1 MNRRRW
7 ALLLIIGLIISAYGV
22 PYTLLSQSYAWTGA
36 FLFWIGFAVAA
47 ILVNIWISSQWRDP
61 R

>member
-1 MNRRRW
+1 M
-7 ALLLIIGLIISAYGV
+7 LLIIGLIISAYGV
-22 PYTLLSQSYAWTGA
+22 PYTLLNQTYAWTGA

-47 ILVNIWISSQWRDP
+47 ILVNIWIASQWRDP